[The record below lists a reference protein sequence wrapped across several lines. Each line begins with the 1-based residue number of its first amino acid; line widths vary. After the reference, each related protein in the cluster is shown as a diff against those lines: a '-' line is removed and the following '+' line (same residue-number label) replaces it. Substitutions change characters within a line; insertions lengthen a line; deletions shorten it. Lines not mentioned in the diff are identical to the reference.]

1 MSLENQ
7 VSLLPVP
14 LTPWAKGT
22 MKKMK
27 KKEKEVEGGE
37 KVEEGERTEGSN
49 R

>member
-7 VSLLPVP
+7 VSLLPVS

-22 MKKMK
+22 MK